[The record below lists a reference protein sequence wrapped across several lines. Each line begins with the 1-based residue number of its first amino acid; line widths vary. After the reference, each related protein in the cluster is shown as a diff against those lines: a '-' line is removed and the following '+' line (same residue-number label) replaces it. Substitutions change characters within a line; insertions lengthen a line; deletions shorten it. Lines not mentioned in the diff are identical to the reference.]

1 MFSWQATAM
10 LKTAAK
16 ALKQLQRKEVVNLRD
31 GRTVWIRP
39 IQAADAL
46 PIAGTFHLLHEDEIR
61 RRFLHPIKALS
72 DDYLMR
78 LTQPDPE
85 TDFVIIAAEPF
96 EPGAALVGAV
106 ARLSSDDNGGRAEFG
121 ILVSHF
127 VSGQGL
133 GKILMRRLIE
143 WCKHKQIRHLWGDV
157 LNDNHAMLKLAESL
171 GFVRESRH
179 TTPGITRIV
188 LTIL

>member
-1 MFSWQATAM
+1 MFSWQAKAM
-10 LKTAAK
+10 LKK
-16 ALKQLQRKEVVNLRD
+16 ADQTLPKWQRHEAITLLD
-31 GRTVWIRP
+31 GRSVCVRP

-61 RRFLHPIKALS
+61 KRFLHPVKALS
-72 DDYLMR
+72 DDYLLR
-78 LTQPDPE
+78 LTQPNPE
-85 TDFVIIAAEPF
+85 TDFVVAAAEPF
-96 EPGAALVGAV
+96 EPGAALIGAV
-106 ARLSSDDNGGRAEFG
+106 ARLSVDDNGGRAEFG

-143 WCKHKQIRHLWGDV
+143 WCKHNHVRHLWGDV
-157 LNDNHAMLKLAESL
+157 LDDNQAMLKLAESL

-188 LTIL
+188 LTI

>member
-1 MFSWQATAM
+1 MFSWQAIAM
-10 LKTAAK
+10 LKNAAK
-16 ALKQLQRKEVVNLRD
+16 ALKQSHRKEVVNLRD

-85 TDFVIIAAEPF
+85 TDFVVIAAEPF

-106 ARLSSDDNGGRAEFG
+106 ARLSSDDMAAEPSSVFWSVTLSAGRVWAKF
-121 ILVSHF
+121 
-127 VSGQGL
+127 
-133 GKILMRRLIE
+133 
-143 WCKHKQIRHLWGDV
+143 
-157 LNDNHAMLKLAESL
+157 
-171 GFVRESRH
+171 
-179 TTPGITRIV
+179 
-188 LTIL
+188 

>member
-1 MFSWQATAM
+1 MFSWQAMAM

-61 RRFLHPIKALS
+61 RRFLHPVKALS

-85 TDFVIIAAEPF
+85 TDFVVIAAEPF

-106 ARLSSDDNGGRAEFG
+106 ARLSGDDNGGRAEFG

-188 LTIL
+188 LTI

>member
-1 MFSWQATAM
+1 MSPKAKKAQRPGKWQRQEAIT
-10 LKTAAK
+10 LP
-16 ALKQLQRKEVVNLRD
+16 D

-61 RRFLHPIKALS
+61 RRFLHPVKALS
-72 DDYLMR
+72 DDYLLR

-85 TDFVIIAAEPF
+85 TDFVVVAAEPF
-96 EPGAALVGAV
+96 EPGLALIGAV
-106 ARLSSDDNGGRAEFG
+106 ARLSMDEQGGRAEFG

-133 GKILMRRLIE
+133 GRILMQRLIE
-143 WCKHKQIRHLWGDV
+143 WCEKHQIRHLWGDV
-157 LNDNHAMLKLAESL
+157 LDDNHAMLKLAESL
-171 GFVRESRH
+171 GFTKESRH

-188 LTIL
+188 LAI